1 MSYRSTIY
9 RNKPGAKPAK
19 DMERDGKKK
28 EDGEA
33 REKMT
38 ETRYAVGP
46 HWKKLKYLS
55 VKSGKM
61 NTFTV
66 EW

>member
-33 REKMT
+33 REKMDRDPLCSWT
-38 ETRYAVGP
+38 SLEEIKNIYQ
-46 HWKKLKYLS
+46 
-55 VKSGKM
+55 
-61 NTFTV
+61 
-66 EW
+66 

>member
-38 ETRYAVGP
+38 ETRNAVGP
-46 HWKKLKYLS
+46 HWKK
-55 VKSGKM
+55 
-61 NTFTV
+61 
-66 EW
+66 

>member
-28 EDGEA
+28 EDGKA
-33 REKMT
+33 REMTT
-38 ETRYAVGP
+38 ETRYAVGA
-46 HWKKLKYLS
+46 HWKKLQIFISKKNAYD
-55 VKSGKM
+55 
-61 NTFTV
+61 T
-66 EW
+66 EIC